1 MRFNSVLALAYAGH
15 IVSAQQPKQTTR
27 DMSISC
33 LVYESMSFYD
43 MRPIQSTGADYQ
55 VQNEA
60 KTETYSFN
68 LCGQTK
74 YTCTDKSVAFAY
86 KNDTTSGACTTL
98 TDLTVMKPKVME
110 DSQGSYVQFVF
121 GSPESQICIN
131 SKG

>member
-1 MRFNSVLALAYAGH
+1 MRFISVLALACAGH
-15 IVSAQQPKQTTR
+15 IVAAQQPKQTTR

-86 KNDTTSGACTTL
+86 KNDTSGACTTL

-110 DSQGSYVQFVF
+110 DSKESYVQFVF
-121 GSPESQICIN
+121 GSPESQLCIN